1 MRVER
6 KCCYPPRYTI
16 QKLRGMILAIVV
28 FFMWSIL
35 QVGVTLL
42 KLAEKSQSCDVNML
56 DINCVSLWK
65 DAHEKLFK
73 GQLIKVTNFKL
84 HGTVFFFSFVFV
96 QTHLVSLLFWRDFV
110 LNSFLED
117 RVWHL
122 WKKKKPFDRGSG
134 LSSPLFLSNG
144 KYILGI
150 IPYHKSSLSLNQVQ
164 FTSQIE
170 VSSDFSLFIE

>member
-6 KCCYPPRYTI
+6 RCCYPPRYTI

-35 QVGVTLL
+35 QVGVTLW

-84 HGTVFFFSFVFV
+84 HGTVFFFFSFVCV

-117 RVWHL
+117 RVWHF
-122 WKKKKPFDRGSG
+122 WKKKPSDRGSG
-134 LSSPLFLSNG
+134 LSSSLFLSNG

-170 VSSDFSLFIE
+170 VSSNFSLFIE